1 MPADA
6 PRDSVESAADDE
18 GHAVVPASVSPTAD
32 GAWRTPPPPASC
44 RACCWSRVER
54 PAPRSATR
62 PPPPQYQQFLA
73 APPQPRPPR
82 AAARLPAG
90 GARDGAAATPA
101 FSVQAAQ
108 QATRKQKAVHRRGLA
123 ARRRFSAS
131 ARRRSAC
138 LRFSVRHSACSASAS
153 VAAPRCSSRRPVR
166 PSQPPA
172 SLRRRSRL
180 AHVHRL
186 QAHVVKTAAP
196 PPPSPPQRLTRRRQH
211 PPLPAHVAPS
221 APRTRRAALSAP
233 ALLLPPRFPPL
244 PPPRLQ
250 LRAHKQP
257 PQHPVA
263 DSFVAQLHRLWT
275 LSRTRHPF
283 TRSAHPAH
291 HRLAPP
297 ARQRSLPRSLP
308 LCTRRLSSSQA
319 LTPPAARPSAAIQ
332 RCTTS
337 PLPQPRSV
345 LRR

>member
-54 PAPRSATR
+54 PAPRSAR
-62 PPPPQYQQFLA
+62 ALRAPKQRFLA

-101 FSVQAAQ
+101 FGAQAAQ
-108 QATRKQKAVHRRGLA
+108 QATRRQQAVHRRGLA
-123 ARRRFSAS
+123 ARRRVNAS
-131 ARRRSAC
+131 ARRGSA
-138 LRFSVRHSACSASAS
+138 SVRSSARQSACSASAS
-153 VAAPRCSSRRPVR
+153 VAAPRSSSKRPVR

-172 SLRRRSRL
+172 SLRRRSRF
-180 AHVHRL
+180 AHVHQLR
-186 QAHVVKTAAP
+186 ARAATTAAAQSPKP
-196 PPPSPPQRLTRRRQH
+196 PPPSPLPASSAHACVAPPLHARVPQRSPRP
-211 PPLPAHVAPS
+211 PPLLH
-221 APRTRRAALSAP
+221 AACRCLRLNSSC
-233 ALLLPPRFPPL
+233 ALFS
-244 PPPRLQ
+244 RLN
-250 LRAHKQP
+250 
-257 PQHPVA
+257 PVA
-263 DSFVAQLHRLWT
+263 DSFAARLHRIWT

-283 TRSAHPAH
+283 TRPAHPAH